1 MAHRWGPRMALKCL
15 GNLTGG
21 SILVIA
27 VGALLGTLEGLQL
40 STFVGLRLGAVDG
53 GWISRMA
60 SKCSGILTIP
70 Y

>member
-1 MAHRWGPRMALKCL
+1 MGLKGL

-27 VGALLGTLEGLQL
+27 VGALLGLLEGLQL

-53 GWISRMA
+53 GWIARIA
-60 SKCSGILTIP
+60 SKCSGVLTDP